1 MVSHPFFSAAYF
13 SGKVCFIK
21 SKSIIS
27 HFTKRKSC
35 FFLLKNMKKEDN
47 RAPISLFIIACA
59 SWIYTSIVQT
69 PHILQLD
76 GYSTE
81 RMQDTAQKSVVRTVL
96 GKHNI

>member
-1 MVSHPFFSAAYF
+1 
-13 SGKVCFIK
+13 
-21 SKSIIS
+21 
-27 HFTKRKSC
+27 
-35 FFLLKNMKKEDN
+35 MKKEDN